1 MSTFKQLIVRCVNF
15 TPIKQLRNLTV
26 SYLQKK
32 EHVALMG
39 TAHGVSGSLT
49 ASWPGPWP
57 CLATACTP
65 WAKGNPPSSKAGQP
79 IWMAA
84 PSYSMFTVQGLHH
97 PDAPPALQVPPLR
110 PHPARRDTPS
120 KKLRGTAGGNQ
131 GSMGEAGW
139 AHLPAWPGIPW
150 LWDDARKQ
158 PLPCRSWHCPEAPRA
173 RS

>member
-97 PDAPPALQVPPLR
+97 SSPAGATAQTP
-110 PHPARRDTPS
+110 PS
-120 KKLRGTAGGNQ
+120 KERHTLEETQRDSRGQSGQHGG
-131 GSMGEAGW
+131 GRVGTSAC
-139 AHLPAWPGIPW
+139 LAWY
-150 LWDDARKQ
+150 
-158 PLPCRSWHCPEAPRA
+158 PLALG
-173 RS
+173 